1 MAEISWKNAKAG
13 FSGIVDQ
20 AAAGEFVTITRHG
33 KPAAVIV
40 SVEAAE
46 AARKALRKERPNLVR
61 YLRNFPADIDLD
73 DDVFARNPASSRDT
87 RKLKHFLPFGVAVKS
102 PDELLL

>member
-1 MAEISWKNAKAG
+1 MASEMSEVSFKDVRAG
-13 FSGIVDQ
+13 FSDFVDR

-46 AARKALRKERPNLVR
+46 AARKTTLQKRPSLVR
-61 YLRNFPADIDLD
+61 FLRDSAADLDLD
-73 DDVFARNPASSRDT
+73 DDVFARDPAPA
-87 RKLKHFLPFGVAVKS
+87 RKADL
-102 PDELLL
+102 